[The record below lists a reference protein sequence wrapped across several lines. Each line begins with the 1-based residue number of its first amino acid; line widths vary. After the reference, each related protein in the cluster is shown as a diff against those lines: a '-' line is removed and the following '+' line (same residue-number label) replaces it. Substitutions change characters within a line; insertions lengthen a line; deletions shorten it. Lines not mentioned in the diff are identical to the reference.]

1 MDFTQPVIQDR
12 IVDQAIAIS
21 KCGLYDG
28 IYFDFW
34 SEEWRVLGGW
44 DGTRSYFVHSLGA
57 ELQVR
62 LNILRRIRSQTRPN
76 FLIMG
81 NVNDGII
88 PRTAPYVNGGFMA
101 VGPPEGRSMIKL
113 EHPLTWFETNLREPR
128 INALEGWTVPS
139 EPPDSPAN
147 LRWMSA
153 FITLNLT
160 HSNGYVLFT
169 DSHNHHHYWYDF
181 WDADLGRPVGAG
193 HLVAGGGARCRN
205 GLVNTEHALPDFDG
219 EMYLRVKPKN
229 SADVNGDGVVNI
241 LDLTLVAQGFG
252 TDSLKGDV
260 NGDGFV
266 NILDLVFVA
275 NQF

>member
-181 WDADLGRPVGAG
+181 WDADLGRPVGAKAQTYEG
-193 HLVAGGGARCRN
+193 REGLYIREFTNGWAVYNHSGEAQVISLREEVQGVAT
-205 GLVNTEHALPDFDG
+205 VW
-219 EMYLRVKPKN
+219 
-229 SADVNGDGVVNI
+229 
-241 LDLTLVAQGFG
+241 
-252 TDSLKGDV
+252 
-260 NGDGFV
+260 
-266 NILDLVFVA
+266 
-275 NQF
+275 